1 MQLEKKRKAL
11 AILEQQIAGV
21 QMDLSQTVDEAT
33 VVVERQE
40 DVLQMSSQT
49 ILTEIADVE

>member
-1 MQLEKKRKAL
+1 VQLEKKRKAL

-49 ILTEIADVE
+49 ILTEIVDVE

>member
-1 MQLEKKRKAL
+1 VQLEKKRKAL

>member
-49 ILTEIADVE
+49 ILTEIVDVE